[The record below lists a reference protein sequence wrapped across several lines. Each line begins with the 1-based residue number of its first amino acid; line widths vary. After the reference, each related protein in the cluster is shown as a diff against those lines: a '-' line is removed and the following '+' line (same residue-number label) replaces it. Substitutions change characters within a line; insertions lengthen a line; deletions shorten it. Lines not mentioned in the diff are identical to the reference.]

1 VDSQLLTL
9 IDLQSLDTRI
19 AAFEA
24 EAARL
29 PKQIDAIHAALAEA
43 KKTVETLRAK
53 ADTAKKDLRTKEKD
67 FEVITAKRTKAEA
80 RLWEVKNN
88 TEYSAVLAEIE
99 AIKQE
104 KAKVEEEILALM
116 ELQEHLVADIRD
128 TETQFKRREAEA
140 RQDELV
146 VRKKLAAVEEEL
158 AGVRGERE
166 SRARELPRSLLSDY
180 ERIFRARG
188 GVAVAA
194 VTPSSVCGG
203 CRVAIRLQAIQE
215 LKAASQP
222 LVCESCGR
230 YLYWQESA

>member
-1 VDSQLLTL
+1 MDQQLLAL

-53 ADTAKKDLRTKEKD
+53 ADAAKKDLRTKEKD
-67 FEVITAKRTKAEA
+67 LEVITAKRTKAEA

-104 KAKVEEEILALM
+104 KAKAEEEILAIM
-116 ELQEHLVADIRD
+116 ELQERLVADIRD
-128 TETQFKRREAEA
+128 AEAQLKRSEAEA
-140 RQDELV
+140 RRDEAV
-146 VRKKLAAVEEEL
+146 IRTKLAAVEHEL
-158 AGVRGERE
+158 AAVRGERE
-166 SRARELPRSLLSDY
+166 SRARELPKSVLADY
-180 ERIFRARG
+180 EKILRARG
-188 GVAVAA
+188 GVAVAS
-194 VTPSSVCGG
+194 VTTSAVCGG
-203 CRVAIRLQAIQE
+203 CRVGIRPQAIQE
-215 LKAASQP
+215 LKAASG
-222 LVCESCGR
+222 LMVCESCGR
-230 YLYWQESA
+230 YLYWQDSA

>member
-1 VDSQLLTL
+1 VDQQLLAL

-19 AAFEA
+19 AALEVD
-24 EAARL
+24 AARL

-43 KKTVETLRAK
+43 KKTVEALRAK
-53 ADTAKKDLRTKEKD
+53 ADTAKKDLRAKEKD
-67 FEVITAKRTKAEA
+67 LEVITSKRTKAEA

-116 ELQEHLVADIRD
+116 ELQERLAVDIRD

-140 RQDELV
+140 RQDEAV
-146 VRKKLAAVEEEL
+146 VRKKLAAVEAEL
-158 AGVRGERE
+158 AVVRGERE
-166 SRARELPRSLLSDY
+166 SRARELPKVLLGDY
-180 ERIFRARG
+180 EKILRARG
-188 GVAVAA
+188 GVAVAV
-194 VTPSSVCGG
+194 VTPSAICGG
-203 CRVAIRLQAIQE
+203 CRVAIRPQAIQE
-215 LKAASQP
+215 LKAASH
-222 LVCESCGR
+222 LMVCESCGR

>member
-1 VDSQLLTL
+1 MDSQLLAL

-29 PKQIDAIHAALAEA
+29 PKQMDAIHAALAEA

-53 ADTAKKDLRTKEKD
+53 ADTAKKDLRAKEKD
-67 FEVITAKRTKAEA
+67 LEVITAKRTRAEA

-104 KAKVEEEILALM
+104 KAKAEEEILAIM
-116 ELQEHLVADIRD
+116 ELQERLAVDIRD
-128 TETQFKRREAEA
+128 AEAQLKRSEAEA
-140 RQDELV
+140 RQDEAV
-146 VRKKLAAVEEEL
+146 VRKKLAAVEHEL
-158 AGVRGERE
+158 AAVRGERE
-166 SRARELPRSLLSDY
+166 SRARELPKSLLADY
-180 ERIFRARG
+180 EKILRARG

-194 VTPSSVCGG
+194 VTTSAICGG
-203 CRVAIRLQAIQE
+203 CRVAIRPQAIQE
-215 LKAASQP
+215 LKAASG
-222 LVCESCGR
+222 LMVCESCGR

>member
-1 VDSQLLTL
+1 
-9 IDLQSLDTRI
+9 
-19 AAFEA
+19 
-24 EAARL
+24 
-29 PKQIDAIHAALAEA
+29 
-43 KKTVETLRAK
+43 
-53 ADTAKKDLRTKEKD
+53 
-67 FEVITAKRTKAEA
+67 
-80 RLWEVKNN
+80 
-88 TEYSAVLAEIE
+88 
-99 AIKQE
+99 
-104 KAKVEEEILALM
+104 M
-116 ELQEHLVADIRD
+116 DIRD

-140 RQDELV
+140 RQDEGV

-180 ERIFRARG
+180 ERILRARG

-194 VTPSSVCGG
+194 VTPSAVCGG